1 MTITYK
7 NARQAVGTSYTTIY
21 TCPSATTAL
30 VVAAQFANIHAT
42 NVGQASLQWL
52 DSSASN
58 AATRLVPATPVDIQ
72 SALGGLTGP
81 ITLEAGDALQ
91 AKADATSTLELS
103 VTVAEIS

>member
-1 MTITYK
+1 MAITYK
-7 NARQAVGTSYTTIY
+7 NARAAVGTSYTTIY

-42 NVGQASLQWL
+42 NIGQASLQWL

-72 SALGGLTGP
+72 SALGGLVGP
-81 ITLEAGDALQ
+81 LTLEAGDALQ
-91 AKADATSTLELS
+91 AKADAASTLELS
-103 VTVAEIS
+103 VSVAEIT